1 MLAYLE
7 CLKLSKTWPKSI
19 ISRHQYCILLL
30 ETNFTQTF
38 SAGLDMLPSSP
49 SIKSCTLLHS
59 HKSFC
64 PPSSETVLLKYWFVC
79 HSSSLILFWPIWSPG
94 SEQAHFAC
102 GCFLARFRPCVCG
115 QVHWQVR
122 EEEEATRLL
131 HCVWRGQ
138 LTVQASSAASTK
150 EGQVTSY
157 WIKHQNIQLEKRGT
171 KQGLQGLQVLSEL
184 LSKKH
189 CNNCAELPLHIFKG
203 IVVYIVHALL
213 SRFSWNFLWIVCL
226 LLELLSVASTVV
238 TLLHLAKKWRLEVW
252 LRHKQ
257 PDFISLIQEK

>member
-1 MLAYLE
+1 MFEIAE
-7 CLKLSKTWPKSI
+7 T
-19 ISRHQYCILLL
+19 SRHKYCILLL

-38 SAGLDMLPSSP
+38 STGLDMLPSSP
-49 SIKSCTLLHS
+49 SIKSCTLLQNIQETGDPALLKDHS

-64 PPSSETVLLKYWFVC
+64 PPSSETVLLNYWFVC

-131 HCVWRGQ
+131 RCVWRGQ

-150 EGQVTSY
+150 EGQVTSN
-157 WIKHQNIQLEKRGT
+157 WIKHQNIQLAKRGT

-184 LSKKH
+184 LAKKH
-189 CNNCAELPLHIFKG
+189 CNNCA
-203 IVVYIVHALL
+203 
-213 SRFSWNFLWIVCL
+213 
-226 LLELLSVASTVV
+226 
-238 TLLHLAKKWRLEVW
+238 
-252 LRHKQ
+252 
-257 PDFISLIQEK
+257 